1 MGPIKHALIKV
12 VVTRLAAVASAG
24 LLLIFQHRTPKQLIH
39 LQADCKA
46 LIFIDS
52 VDIFYDP
59 YAKRIF
65 FLRCSTSKSPISILL
80 SHCCCYNYRYIFTL
94 AYFFLMQM
102 LIFGAVAYSA
112 FCLNLRWRVQGE
124 RKGKRRR
131 RTFLQW
137 DGINFDPSSWSVCD
151 MVILI

>member
-12 VVTRLAAVASAG
+12 VVTKLAAVAGAG
-24 LLLIFQHRTPKQLIH
+24 LLLIFQHRTPKPKQLIH

-65 FLRCSTSKSPISILL
+65 F
-80 SHCCCYNYRYIFTL
+80 Y
-94 AYFFLMQM
+94 
-102 LIFGAVAYSA
+102 GVARA
-112 FCLNLRWRVQGE
+112 NR
-124 RKGKRRR
+124 
-131 RTFLQW
+131 
-137 DGINFDPSSWSVCD
+137 
-151 MVILI
+151 

>member
-12 VVTRLAAVASAG
+12 VVTRLAAVAGAG
-24 LLLIFQHRTPKQLIH
+24 LLLIFQHHTPKQLIH

-65 FLRCSTSKSPISILL
+65 FYGVARANRQYRSFFHTAAAITIDIFSHWLTS
-80 SHCCCYNYRYIFTL
+80 F
-94 AYFFLMQM
+94 
-102 LIFGAVAYSA
+102 
-112 FCLNLRWRVQGE
+112 
-124 RKGKRRR
+124 
-131 RTFLQW
+131 
-137 DGINFDPSSWSVCD
+137 
-151 MVILI
+151 

>member
-12 VVTRLAAVASAG
+12 EVTRLAAVAGAG

-65 FLRCSTSKSPISILL
+65 FYGVARANRQYRSFFHTAAAAITIDIFSHWLTS
-80 SHCCCYNYRYIFTL
+80 F
-94 AYFFLMQM
+94 
-102 LIFGAVAYSA
+102 
-112 FCLNLRWRVQGE
+112 
-124 RKGKRRR
+124 
-131 RTFLQW
+131 
-137 DGINFDPSSWSVCD
+137 
-151 MVILI
+151 

>member
-12 VVTRLAAVASAG
+12 VVTKLAAVAGAG

-65 FLRCSTSKSPISILL
+65 FYEEACSPLYPPDSFHAAAAITIDIFSHWLTS
-80 SHCCCYNYRYIFTL
+80 F
-94 AYFFLMQM
+94 
-102 LIFGAVAYSA
+102 
-112 FCLNLRWRVQGE
+112 
-124 RKGKRRR
+124 
-131 RTFLQW
+131 
-137 DGINFDPSSWSVCD
+137 
-151 MVILI
+151 